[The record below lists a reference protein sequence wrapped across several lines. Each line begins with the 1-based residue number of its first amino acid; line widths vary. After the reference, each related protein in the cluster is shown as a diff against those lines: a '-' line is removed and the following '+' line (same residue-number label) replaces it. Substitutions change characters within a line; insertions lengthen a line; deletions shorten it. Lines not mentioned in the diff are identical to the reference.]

1 MTTTLPYNLHSE
13 KAVLGACLLDVDF
26 QHFASRTLVADDFY
40 DARHKEVFEY
50 IQKNALA
57 NDPVDTVIFL
67 DRVPE
72 ATQAET
78 AEYVDAIPSIATAS
92 HHLQIVHENSIRRHL
107 AIGARDIYRM
117 AMDTNRE
124 ITTITE
130 ESHRL
135 VRECTSG
142 ERIAVSDPDIHQAAY
157 EQMVKSWGG
166 LPLFQTG
173 IDELDDDI
181 GGGIFPGEIM
191 VLVGGEGSMKTS
203 LALHAVDNYIQN
215 VGRKVLFLS
224 LDMPAYQINNRRL
237 MPLMNC
243 NEKEV
248 TEQAFN
254 ETEEYKAAKAER
266 QRRDHGLFR
275 VVHGEYTIT
284 DIERIIQFEAP
295 SVVVLDYV
303 TAVSGFDDELSA
315 ARAVTTA
322 LRRWKKEFGCSFLVL
337 NQMSDIALANQRKG
351 DVGTGRGL
359 GGGSL
364 RRAADVVLELFRDRV
379 EQETASGLYPLQ
391 PRIVCSVAKTRR
403 GSAGKHWS
411 LHYTGETMKFLGT
424 ATRVKLRNK
433 RNAETVYADLDF
445 PD

>member
-1 MTTTLPYNLHSE
+1 
-13 KAVLGACLLDVDF
+13 
-26 QHFASRTLVADDFY
+26 
-40 DARHKEVFEY
+40 
-50 IQKNALA
+50 
-57 NDPVDTVIFL
+57 
-67 DRVPE
+67 
-72 ATQAET
+72 
-78 AEYVDAIPSIATAS
+78 
-92 HHLQIVHENSIRRHL
+92 
-107 AIGARDIYRM
+107 
-117 AMDTNRE
+117 
-124 ITTITE
+124 
-130 ESHRL
+130 
-135 VRECTSG
+135 
-142 ERIAVSDPDIHQAAY
+142 
-157 EQMVKSWGG
+157 
-166 LPLFQTG
+166 
-173 IDELDDDI
+173 
-181 GGGIFPGEIM
+181 
-191 VLVGGEGSMKTS
+191 
-203 LALHAVDNYIQN
+203 
-215 VGRKVLFLS
+215 
-224 LDMPAYQINNRRL
+224 MPAYQINNRRL

-243 NEKEV
+243 NEKAVIEH
-248 TEQAFN
+248 AFN
-254 ETEEYKAAKAER
+254 ETKEYQAAKAER
-266 QRRDHGLFR
+266 QKLDRGLFR

-284 DIERIIQFEAP
+284 DLERIIQFEAP

-379 EQETASGLYPLQ
+379 EQETTSGLYPLQ

-403 GSAGKHWS
+403 GAAGKHWS
-411 LHYTGETMKFLGT
+411 LHYTGETMKFLGS